1 MNVIT
6 ILVDSM
12 NRRFLGP
19 YGCAAGVTSNM
30 DRFARRA
37 AVFDGHFIGA
47 APCMPARRELMTGRQ
62 EFFWRG
68 WGHLEPFDRPVAR
81 EAQKAGAVT
90 AIVTDHYHYW
100 ENGAHGYLEHFQA
113 SRCIRGHELDNWNTD
128 PLDDMPDWANA
139 IAQRGRPAYGRQY
152 YNNVKDFTKP
162 EDFFAAKTFAQA
174 CDWLDTNHT
183 HEKFFL
189 WVECFDAHEP
199 FHVPEPY
206 KSMFTDQTGEG
217 LTCWPPYQDGVHGH
231 NDAFWNTTTPE
242 EVEYIRAQYMG
253 KLAMVDDFLG
263 KLFDKLDE
271 LNLWDN
277 TAVILTTD
285 HGHELG
291 ERQRYGKQPP
301 LFDLAAHI
309 PLMIWH
315 PRHPGPRRIDALTT
329 AIDLYPTVLEMLDAP
344 EIHSP
349 HGRSL
354 LPLLTGQTADHRDAV
369 TYGWFG
375 CGAMLTT
382 KEYSYFTSWD
392 PSVPLYWYSAM
403 YSTPVPGIVGG
414 QFIPG
419 VDTPVWKIPARG
431 EPAYP
436 ELLYDRRSDPD
447 QQHNLVADRPDAVHM
462 MREKLTTLMCEQG
475 VPEEQYAR
483 LRLATLLSE

>member
-12 NRRFLGP
+12 NRHFLGT
-19 YGCAAGVTSNM
+19 YGCASGVTPNM

-68 WGHLEPFDRPVAR
+68 WGHLEPFDRPIAR
-81 EAQKAGAVT
+81 EARIAGATT

-113 SRCIRGHELDNWNTD
+113 ARCLRGHELDNWNSD
-128 PLDDMPDWANA
+128 PIDGELPDWADS
-139 IAQRGRPAYGRQY
+139 IAKRGRPGYSRQY
-152 YNNVKDFTKP
+152 YNNVKDFTQP
-162 EDFFAAKTFAQA
+162 EDFFAPKTFAQA

-217 LTCWPPYQDGVHGH
+217 MTCWPPYQDGYHGH
-231 NDAFWNTTTPE
+231 NDAFWNSTTPE
-242 EVEYIRAQYMG
+242 EVAYIRSQYMG
-253 KLAMVDDFLG
+253 KLAMVDAFMG

-271 LNLWDN
+271 HNLWDN
-277 TAVILTTD
+277 TAVIVTTD

-301 LFDLAAHI
+301 LYDTAAHI

-315 PRHPGPRRIDALTT
+315 PKHPGPRRVDALTT
-329 AIDLYPTVLEMLDAP
+329 AIDIYPTILEMLDAP
-344 EIHSP
+344 EIKSP

-354 LPLLTGQTADHRDAV
+354 LPLLTGQTTDHRDAV
-369 TYGWFG
+369 MYGWFG

-382 KEYSYFTSWD
+382 NDYSWFTSWD
-392 PSVPLYWYSAM
+392 NSVPLYWYSAM
-403 YSTPVPGIVGG
+403 YSHHGPCPGIVGG
-414 QFIPG
+414 QFMPG
-419 VDTPVWKIPARG
+419 VDGPVWKIPVQG
-431 EPAYP
+431 EPPYP
-436 ELLYDRRSDPD
+436 ELLFDRRNDPD
-447 QQHNLVADRPDAVHM
+447 QQVNLVHEKPEVVNM
-462 MREKLTTLMCEQG
+462 MREKLANLMREQG

-483 LRLATLLSE
+483 LKLQR